1 MKKQFAVIGLGR
13 FGASVAKTLNE
24 LGNDVLAI
32 DNSEEAVQ
40 NVLNNVTHAVQGDA
54 REEETLYSLGIRNF
68 DTVIVAIGD
77 DIEASILIT
86 LMLKEMGI
94 KVIVAKA
101 MNSLH
106 GKVLKKVGADKVV
119 FPEKDMG
126 IRLAHSLSASSIL
139 DYIELTNQESIIE
152 VAVPSRFIDRSISE
166 LDLSAKYGISIIAI
180 KRGDSVIIAPDAA
193 EKLIKKDILILLCSI
208 ERVDKFLS
216 E

>member
-40 NVLNNVTHAVQGDA
+40 NVINNVTHAVQADA

-68 DTVIVAIGD
+68 DNVIVAIGD

-94 KVIVAKA
+94 KFIVAKA

-180 KRGDSVIIAPDAA
+180 KRGNSVIIAPDGA

-208 ERVDKFLS
+208 ERLDKFLS